1 MKELNAKLIISDF
14 DGTLINSCQKV
25 PQEVKNSIDEYIAN
39 GGIFAVITGRMLA
52 SILPQ
57 VRKLGLKGLV
67 AGYQGTVI
75 ADIESGKIIRCGGFE
90 PCQTYEICKKLED
103 ISAYVNVYC
112 GNDFYTDLPEDNKY
126 LKLYEDI
133 TGVKSKHVNM
143 PLSQFVIDNNM
154 RCQKVTS
161 LCSPKDKLALYN
173 KLCQSFK
180 GKYDITYSADVLVEV
195 SPLGDNKGEALKFI
209 ADHYGIDITDTVAVG
224 DNLNDLPMIEKAGV
238 GVAVGNATQELKK
251 YADYITVTN
260 DEGAIAKIIEKFGYK
275 QEN

>member
-14 DGTLINSCQKV
+14 DGTLITSNHEVTK
-25 PQEVKNSIDEYIAN
+25 EVKNSIDEYIAN

-75 ADIESGKIIRCGGFE
+75 ADIESGQIIRCGGFE
-90 PCQTYEICKKLED
+90 VNQTYEICKQLED
-103 ISAYVNVYC
+103 IAAHVNAYC

-133 TGVKSKHVNM
+133 TGVKANHVNM
-143 PLSQFVIDNNM
+143 PLSQYVMQNNL

-161 LCSPKDKLALYN
+161 LCSPKDKQALYER
-173 KLCQSFK
+173 LCNSFK
-180 GKYDITYSADVLVEV
+180 DKYDVTYSADVLVEI
-195 SPLGDNKGEALKFI
+195 SPLGDNKGAALKFI
-209 ADHYGIDITDTVAVG
+209 ADYYGIDIADTVAVG

-238 GVAVGNATQELKK
+238 GVAVGNATAELKK

-275 QEN
+275 QEI